1 MNPARNFVTKIA
13 GCSHVMRNLRHGYR
27 LSQTLS
33 TYSLRRMP
41 LTLTQNHHIETSSTV
56 VRLTSTSAK
65 KFEVINVQDEEDFKK
80 RVIEVSSTIP
90 VVVDF
95 HATWCGPCKL
105 LGPRLESILAE
116 GQGKVV
122 MAKVDVDEVSELA
135 VEFGV
140 RSVPTV
146 IGLKNGKVLNQ
157 FVGSV
162 DDDQI
167 RAFVKKLVL
176 S

>member
-1 MNPARNFVTKIA
+1 MNVARQILCRAAT
-13 GCSHVMRNLRHGYR
+13 CSSVRNIMVSRVGFLERSLPQMSVHEVHSKLENCNR
-27 LSQTLS
+27 LA
-33 TYSLRRMP
+33 
-41 LTLTQNHHIETSSTV
+41 
-56 VRLTSTSAK
+56 STSIRLCSTAAK

-80 RVIEVSSTIP
+80 RVIEASNNTP

-116 GQGKVV
+116 EGKVI
-122 MAKVDVDEVSELA
+122 MAKVDIDEISELA
-135 VEFGV
+135 MAYGV

-146 IGLKNGKVLNQ
+146 IGLRKGQVCNQ
-157 FVGSV
+157 FIGLV

-167 RAFVKKLVL
+167 RTFVKKLVV